1 MELLSLDAW
10 RALFAAPLTPAG
22 PAVRVTVLQVL
33 ATGGLLWLALWL
45 SHEFERIVAAPALRR
60 LRVEQARGFTVAR
73 MAHYLLAVVVFLLGA
88 QLVHL
93 DLGAIGWLVGLLSI
107 GIGFGLQNVTSNFVS
122 GLIVVLERPI
132 KPGDFVTV
140 GEFAGVVREIRLR
153 STTIVTM
160 DNVKII
166 VPNSEFISKHVINR
180 SFRDERVRLHVP
192 VRLTHG
198 SDPDVVREALLEA
211 AVAHPRILKAPEPT
225 VWLVEFGADALHFE
239 LLAWIDEPE
248 DGPPI
253 RSELNYAIYRAC
265 TARGLTMPHAQ
276 HDLHVKG
283 PVAVRLEPLPAKE
296 RLPGVS

>member
-1 MELLSLDAW
+1 MELFSLEAW
-10 RALFAAPLTPAG
+10 RALVSAPLTNG
-22 PAVRVTVLQVL
+22 PAASRVTVLQVL
-33 ATGGLLWLALWL
+33 ATGGLVWLALWL
-45 SHEFERIVAAPALRR
+45 SHAFERRLAVPALRR
-60 LRVEQARGFTVAR
+60 TGLEAGRAFTAARV
-73 MAHYLLAVVVFLLGA
+73 AHYVVAVIVFLLGV
-88 QLVHL
+88 QLAHL

-107 GIGFGLQNVTSNFVS
+107 GVGFGLQNVTSNFVS

-140 GEFAGVVREIRLR
+140 GEFMGVVREIRLR

-166 VPNSEFISKHVINR
+166 VPNSEFISKNVINR

-198 SDPDVVREALLEA
+198 SDPARVREALLA
-211 AVAHPRILKAPEPT
+211 AAHAHPRVLKTPEPA

-239 LLAWIDEPE
+239 LLAWIEEPE

-253 RSELNYAIYRAC
+253 RSELNFGIYEAC
-265 TARGLTMPHAQ
+265 TARGLAMPHAQ

-283 PVAVRLEPLPAKE
+283 PVAVRLERDA
-296 RLPGVS
+296 GQG